1 MRVDNHVIAA
11 ILVHDHLPPAILESY
26 GEVTVLLAYSL
37 PFPLDQLNLVL
48 SSHVFVTLNQLSVV
62 TRLVQA
68 ILLLLQLAIV
78 TLIEA

>member
-11 ILVHDHLPPAILESY
+11 VLVHDHLPPAILESY

-37 PFPLDQLNLVL
+37 SFPLDQLNLVL
-48 SSHVFVTLNQLSVV
+48 SSHVFVILNQLSVV